1 MPPRKTNNA
10 AKFIVS
16 LKQNNSEGFTIN
28 GFSRILS
35 SHIRPLNLCK
45 MPLHN
50 FGQKR
55 EIQYLEKYALLC
67 RVFKFVI
74 KQNSL
79 VHYLRGNFF
88 AYTIELIGF
97 KLLFANSWLL
107 RRKEKFITPEKSLCL
122 SKHII
127 RKASSVRH
135 KYIFFYLRTRLPK
148 L

>member
-35 SHIRPLNLCK
+35 SHIRPLNLCQ
-45 MPLHN
+45 MPLRN

-55 EIQYLEKYALLC
+55 ELQYLEKYVLLC

-74 KQNSL
+74 K
-79 VHYLRGNFF
+79 
-88 AYTIELIGF
+88 
-97 KLLFANSWLL
+97 
-107 RRKEKFITPEKSLCL
+107 
-122 SKHII
+122 
-127 RKASSVRH
+127 
-135 KYIFFYLRTRLPK
+135 
-148 L
+148 

>member
-1 MPPRKTNNA
+1 MPPRKTNNT

-16 LKQNNSEGFTIN
+16 LKQKTRNAS
-28 GFSRILS
+28 LS
-35 SHIRPLNLCK
+35 MVCSHIRLLNLCQ
-45 MPLHN
+45 MPLRN

-55 EIQYLEKYALLC
+55 ELHYLEKYVLLC

-79 VHYLRGNFF
+79 VPYLGGNFF
-88 AYTIELIGF
+88 AYTMELIGF

-122 SKHII
+122 SRQII

-135 KYIFFYLRTRLPK
+135 KYTFLSENQTS
-148 L
+148 

>member
-1 MPPRKTNNA
+1 MPPGKTNNA

-16 LKQNNSEGFTIN
+16 LKQNNSERFTII

-45 MPLHN
+45 IMPLRN
-50 FGQKR
+50 FGQKCELR
-55 EIQYLEKYALLC
+55 YLEKYALLC

-88 AYTIELIGF
+88 AHTIELIGF
-97 KLLFANSWLL
+97 KLLFANSWLFKPQGKIYNA
-107 RRKEKFITPEKSLCL
+107 REITVSFKTNNSEGFVG
-122 SKHII
+122 
-127 RKASSVRH
+127 AS
-135 KYIFFYLRTRLPK
+135 
-148 L
+148 